1 MATEESTYR
10 VAILGATGLVGQ
22 RLIQH
27 LAEHPWFRIERVC
40 ASDRSAG
47 LPYGEVAPWY
57 LASPCPDSVAGMTVT
72 TIEPDPS
79 IHLAFSALD
88 ATVAEEAEPAW
99 AAAGVLVF
107 SNAHCHRMAA
117 DVPLVIP
124 EVNPDHLELL
134 EVQRAGRGFP
144 AGGGIVTN
152 ANCSATFL
160 AMALAPLHRSFGV
173 KRASVVTMQ
182 AISGAGYRGVASMEI
197 LGNVVPHIAGEEEKL
212 ECETQKILGEWDGQA
227 VSPAR
232 FPVSAQV
239 NRVPVLD
246 GHTEAL
252 SVELEG
258 DPGLDEVRDALRAFR
273 GPPQELDLPTAPRQ
287 PIIVL
292 DGPDRPQPAL
302 DLEVEGGMATVVGN
316 IRSCP
321 VLGYKM
327 TILGHNTIRGAGVGS
342 VLNAELAVE
351 RGWLG
356 AV

>member
-1 MATEESTYR
+1 MA
-10 VAILGATGLVGQ
+10 
-22 RLIQH
+22 
-27 LAEHPWFRIERVC
+27 P
-40 ASDRSAG
+40 
-47 LPYGEVAPWY
+47 
-57 LASPCPDSVAGMTVT
+57 
-72 TIEPDPS
+72 
-79 IHLAFSALD
+79 
-88 ATVAEEAEPAW
+88 
-99 AAAGVLVF
+99 
-107 SNAHCHRMAA
+107 

-124 EVNPDHLELL
+124 EVNSDHMELL
-134 EVQRAGRGFP
+134 DVQRARRGFP

-197 LGNVVPHIAGEEEKL
+197 LGNVIPYIAGEEEKL
-212 ECETQKILGEWDGQA
+212 EGETLKILGEWDGEA
-227 VSPAR
+227 VSPAH

-252 SVELEG
+252 SVELG
-258 DPGLDEVRDALRAFR
+258 GNPGLDEVRDALRAFR
-273 GPPQELDLPTAPRQ
+273 GPPQELDLPTAPRR
-287 PIIVL
+287 PIIVM
-292 DGPDRPQPAL
+292 DHPDRPQPAL

-316 IRSCP
+316 LRSCP

-351 RGWLG
+351 HGWLG
-356 AV
+356 AE

>member
-1 MATEESTYR
+1 MKSDRTYR

-47 LPYGEVAPWY
+47 LPYGEVAPWH
-57 LASPCPDSVAGMTVT
+57 LASPCPDSVAATTVT
-72 TIEPDPS
+72 SIEADSS
-79 IHLAFSALD
+79 IDIAFSALE
-88 ATVAEEAEPAW
+88 ATVAEDAEPAW
-99 AAAGVLVF
+99 AAAGVSVF
-107 SNAHCHRMAA
+107 SNARSHRMAP

-144 AGGGIVTN
+144 PGGGIVTN

-160 AMALAPLHRSFGV
+160 AMALAPLHRTFGV

-197 LGNVVPHIAGEEEKL
+197 LGNVIPHIAGEEEKL
-212 ECETQKILGEWDGQA
+212 EGETLKILGEWDGEA
-227 VSPAR
+227 VSPAT

-246 GHTEAL
+246 GHTEAVFL
-252 SVELEG
+252 ELGKKASPEK
-258 DPGLDEVRDALRAFR
+258 VNKALADM
-273 GPPQELDLPTAPRQ
+273 GQ
-287 PIIVL
+287 
-292 DGPDRPQPAL
+292 
-302 DLEVEGGMATVVGN
+302 
-316 IRSCP
+316 
-321 VLGYKM
+321 
-327 TILGHNTIRGAGVGS
+327 
-342 VLNAELAVE
+342 
-351 RGWLG
+351 
-356 AV
+356 